1 MTNTNLKDISILILL
16 KLGLASLFFYF
27 LGIVFKQNIVLY
39 PDFTTIYSNCSQSYS
54 NIFYTQ
60 ILCGINFFDG
70 SALLPSSYIAIS
82 LAALINIF
90 VIVSY
95 YQLSKKY
102 LNRSGQIIFILM
114 LALHPYMAIYFFRF
128 YTEVFASLGI
138 LLIFYYG
145 ISNRKVDL
153 LFIFL
158 SIFLMNARNG
168 LIPVFFI
175 FGVIEI
181 AKSFKENNDNYIF
194 LFILLISCLISYIPV
209 SSFSKDFVKIGAS
222 FNIIENAFY
231 TFGFR
236 ESVAI
241 DGIGVLLKKGFYG
254 YLQLIIGVFL
264 ITIHFIGLLGLL
276 KFSIKINPSILSILI
291 YLIIPILVI
300 SHMRY
305 LLPLIPILLFGF
317 CIFFYKKSAP

>member
-1 MTNTNLKDISILILL
+1 MINTDLKDISILILL
-16 KLGLASLFFYF
+16 KLGLASLLFYF
-27 LGIVFKQNIVLY
+27 LGIVFKQNLFLY
-39 PDFTTIYSNCSQSYS
+39 PDFTTIYSNCSQFYS

-60 ILCGINFFDG
+60 ILCAINLFDG
-70 SALLPSSYIAIS
+70 SALLPSSNIAIA

-102 LNRSGQIIFILM
+102 LNRSGQILFILM

-138 LLIFYYG
+138 LLIFFYG
-145 ISNRKVDL
+145 INNRKVDL

-158 SIFLMNARNG
+158 SIFLMNTRNG
-168 LIPVFFI
+168 LIPVFFL
-175 FGVIEI
+175 FGIIEI
-181 AKSFKENNDNYIF
+181 VKSLKNNNDNYTF
-194 LFILLISCLISYIPV
+194 LLILLISCLISYIPV
-209 SSFSKDFVKIGAS
+209 SSFSKDFAELGAY
-222 FNIIENAFY
+222 FNIIENVFY

-241 DGIGVLLKKGFYG
+241 DGIGILLKIGFYG
-254 YLQLIIGVFL
+254 YLQLIIGLLF
-264 ITIHFIGLLGLL
+264 IIIHLIGLLGLL
-276 KFSIKINPSILSILI
+276 KFSIKINSSILSILI
-291 YLIIPILVI
+291 YLIIPIFVI

-305 LLPLIPILLFGF
+305 LLPLMPLILLGF
-317 CIFFYKKSAP
+317 CMFFYKKKPI